1 MAQDIMINTMR
12 ITAVPLKR
20 DCRSSLSLVRS
31 RCVNKT
37 LVWSSPIFQLLSIVS
52 TDYGRRRAAVLSS
65 ASVWTWTMW
74 LWVTTVSQYPPFLFT
89 CQFTTSRFAEFF
101 HYRCS
106 SRDFRCLVNFIG
118 RKVHMDV
125 EPNVG
130 VSRHIGIQLHC
141 RSANYPSKNERTD
154 CDSAQ
159 SRTNTYASYCCD
171 HNNSTKGRGHCPP
184 QYSMLMKKYLLFF
197 SDT

>member
-141 RSANYPSKNERTD
+141 RSANYHSKNEKNWLWQ
-154 CDSAQ
+154 CAK
-159 SRTNTYASYCCD
+159 SY
-171 HNNSTKGRGHCPP
+171 
-184 QYSMLMKKYLLFF
+184 KYLCLLLLR
-197 SDT
+197 SKQHIAQKVVVIALHNTPC